1 MPEEAGRTRVDAT
14 GGVMESRDA
23 QHMQMTVS
31 LGMRARFFFPR
42 FGVTQGFGT
51 DLDWG
56 LPGGIHV

>member
-31 LGMRARFFFPR
+31 LGMRARFFPTLR
-42 FGVTQGFGT
+42 SDAGFQDGLGLGT
-51 DLDWG
+51 AG
-56 LPGGIHV
+56 